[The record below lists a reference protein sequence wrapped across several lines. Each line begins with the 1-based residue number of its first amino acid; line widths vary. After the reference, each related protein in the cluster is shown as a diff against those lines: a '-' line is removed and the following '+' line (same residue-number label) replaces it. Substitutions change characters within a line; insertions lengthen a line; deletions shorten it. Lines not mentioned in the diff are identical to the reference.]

1 MNEAPRVASVSPSPF
16 LVTKEYRRFV
26 EFCEACRR
34 DRYIG
39 LCYGPPGVGKTLSAR
54 HYAQWDRIEAAQA
67 RWQSPSRVVPPEVAD
82 CYTVF
87 YTPPVANTPRG
98 IEYAVE
104 ERCAMLTD
112 LVKAARPNPYE
123 GGPDALAWELLE
135 HTELLI
141 VDEADR
147 LKMAGLEQLRDL
159 YDRGT
164 FGGMVLLGMPG
175 LEKRLARYPQLY
187 SRVGFAHTFRPL
199 SPEEMQFVLAHHW
212 TALGLTLDGADFTD
226 SEAIAAIVRITGGNF
241 RLLQRLFAQIGRL
254 LTLNG
259 LHTLT
264 KEVVEAARECLIIGL
279 T

>member
-1 MNEAPRVASVSPSPF
+1 MNEASHAAALNTPSF

-54 HYAQWDRIEAAQA
+54 HYAQWDRIEAAHA
-67 RWQSPSRVVPPEVAD
+67 RWESLSRVVPTEVAD
-82 CYTVF
+82 CHIVF

-98 IEYAVE
+98 IAHAVE
-104 ERCAMLTD
+104 ARCAMLTD
-112 LVKAARPNPYE
+112 LVAAAHGRLDATR
-123 GGPDALAWELLE
+123 PDAVAWALVEQ
-135 HTELLI
+135 TELLI

-159 YDRGT
+159 YDRDT

-199 SPEEMQFVLAHHW
+199 GPEEMQFVLAHHW
-212 TALGLTLDGADFTD
+212 TALRLTLDGTDFTD
-226 SEAIAAIVRITGGNF
+226 SEAIAAIIRITGGNF

-254 LTLNG
+254 LTLNR

-264 KEVVEAARECLIIGL
+264 KEVVEAARECLIIG
-279 T
+279 TT

>member
-1 MNEAPRVASVSPSPF
+1 
-16 LVTKEYRRFV
+16 
-26 EFCEACRR
+26 
-34 DRYIG
+34 
-39 LCYGPPGVGKTLSAR
+39 
-54 HYAQWDRIEAAQA
+54 
-67 RWQSPSRVVPPEVAD
+67 VPTDVAD
-82 CYTVF
+82 CHTVF

-98 IEYAVE
+98 IEAAVE
-104 ERCAMLTD
+104 ARCAMLTD
-112 LVKAARPNPYE
+112 LVDAARGLE
-123 GGPDALAWELLE
+123 DATGPDAVAWARVEP
-135 HTELLI
+135 TELLI

-212 TALGLTLDGADFTD
+212 TVLGLTLDGTDFTD
-226 SEAIAAIVRITGGNF
+226 SEAMAAIIRITGGNF

-264 KEVVEAARECLIIGL
+264 KEVVEAARDCLLIG
-279 T
+279 TT